1 MVPIF
6 YDTIMIESNPTEGYW
21 EIPLGL
27 FDLLEPGIGGNNG
40 SDGSYDLSKYGIAGQ
55 AYSDKYIT
63 VSNDS
68 TTTNAEYISEFR
80 NFTWYVDGDD
90 DISPISNEDIEVVAT
105 DYGFWRIQIVSDIFG
120 EDFGQYI
127 NVVFGI
133 YPADEYEQ
141 GISSL
146 PIRYFHFTLRRM
158 PSSGGSGSSSGSS
171 SSISV
176 PTAPE
181 IAAAVWNYGAEEGD
195 DPITDRTLSTTV
207 EVNPSAIAQA
217 VWNYS
222 VAEPASGTLG
232 TRTLTTAIPTVANIA
247 TAVLTTDVGTMAVGT
262 DDYTVK
268 HLIMASQ
275 KSEVV
280 TDNGATVWKIR
291 DERLDSET
299 NEATVIAS
307 RTLTINSNGAIV
319 KTE

>member
-1 MVPIF
+1 MQIIERDVLVEENPSGGVWYIPVSF
-6 YDTIMIESNPTEGYW
+6 YDPDELYKVYI
-21 EIPLGL
+21 
-27 FDLLEPGIGGNNG
+27 GNN
-40 SDGSYDLSKYGIAGQ
+40 I
-55 AYSDKYIT
+55 
-63 VSNDS
+63 VS
-68 TTTNAEYISEFR
+68 
-80 NFTWYVDGDD
+80 
-90 DISPISNEDIEVVAT
+90 VVAT
-105 DYGFWRIQIVSDIFG
+105 TVSYSNNTVSQVTLDSTGWLQPSANNDVYSLCIPASTSFT
-120 EDFGQYI
+120 QYI
-127 NVVFGI
+127 SVSI
-133 YPADEYEQ
+133 ELTTDEATPELVA
-141 GISSL
+141 L
-146 PIRYFHFTLRRM
+146 PITINIRKA
-158 PSSGGSGSSSGSS
+158 PASGGSGSGSGSS

-181 IAAAVWNYGAEEGD
+181 IAEAVWNYGAEEGD
-195 DPITDRTLSTTV
+195 ETIADRTLSTTV

-232 TRTLTTAIPTVANIA
+232 TRTLTTAIPTAANIA
-247 TAVLTTDVGTMAVGT
+247 TAVLTTDVGTMVVGT

>member
-1 MVPIF
+1 MDVVVRDIF
-6 YDTIMIESNPTEGYW
+6 VEDNPTGGVWYIPVTFIDSTDYCIKHLDSDTVTITAITMSNENNEIGQSQISDTSDWLQPSGNAAGYTLC
-21 EIPLGL
+21 IPSNIT
-27 FDLLEPGIGGNNG
+27 FLEYLTVFIEMLNNG
-40 SDGSYDLSKYGIAGQ
+40 
-55 AYSDKYIT
+55 
-63 VSNDS
+63 
-68 TTTNAEYISEFR
+68 
-80 NFTWYVDGDD
+80 
-90 DISPISNEDIEVVAT
+90 
-105 DYGFWRIQIVSDIFG
+105 DYT
-120 EDFGQYI
+120 
-127 NVVFGI
+127 
-133 YPADEYEQ
+133 A
-141 GISSL
+141 L
-146 PIRYFHFTLRRM
+146 PILLHIHKM
-158 PSSGGSGSSSGSS
+158 PSSGGSGSGGGSS

-181 IAAAVWNYGAEEGD
+181 IAEAVWNYGAGEEAD
-195 DPITDRTLSTTV
+195 TITDRTLSTTV
-207 EVNPSAIAQA
+207 DVNPSAIAQA

-232 TRTLTTAIPTVANIA
+232 TRTLTTAIPTAANIA
-247 TAVLTTDVGTMAVGT
+247 SAVLTTDVGTMAVGT

-299 NEATVIAS
+299 NEATIIAS

>member
-1 MVPIF
+1 MQIIERDVLVDPNESGDYWYIPVTF
-6 YDTIMIESNPTEGYW
+6 RTDSGEQIVDMSDYDIHMTASTVV
-21 EIPLGL
+21 
-27 FDLLEPGIGGNNG
+27 
-40 SDGSYDLSKYGIAGQ
+40 
-55 AYSDKYIT
+55 
-63 VSNDS
+63 VSNDTVEYHELV
-68 TTTNAEYISEFR
+68 TTGWMLNLSDQPTNNLDYFYALKVPKVTSNYQ
-80 NFTWYVDGDD
+80 FT
-90 DISPISNEDIEVVAT
+90 
-105 DYGFWRIQIVSDIFG
+105 
-120 EDFGQYI
+120 QYI
-127 NVVFGI
+127 NVYI
-133 YPADEYEQ
+133 YLEDKNTFEVV
-141 GISSL
+141 STVVL
-146 PIRYFHFTLRRM
+146 NIRKAPT
-158 PSSGGSGSSSGSS
+158 SGGGSTAAEVAEEVWNYGSSSEAETITTRTLSS
-171 SSISV
+171 SV
-176 PTAPE
+176 DVDPDA
-181 IAAAVWNYGAEEGD
+181 IAEAVWNYGAAEGD
-195 DPITDRTLSTTV
+195 ETITDRTLSTTV

-247 TAVLTTDVGTMAVGT
+247 TAVLTTDVGTMVVGT

>member
-1 MVPIF
+1 MQIIERDVLVDPNESGDYWYIPLTF
-6 YDTIMIESNPTEGYW
+6 YDANGNILSDTSEYGYTITAVTWDTTTGNFTEVYSSVSSTDW
-21 EIPLGL
+21 ECV
-27 FDLLEPGIGGNNG
+27 
-40 SDGSYDLSKYGIAGQ
+40 
-55 AYSDKYIT
+55 YSDSPIELLCALKIPK
-63 VSNDS
+63 S
-68 TTTNAEYISEFR
+68 TT
-80 NFTWYVDGDD
+80 FTQILCV
-90 DISPISNEDIEVVAT
+90 SVVLQYSGSVVTSITLNIRKA
-105 DYGFWRIQIVSDIFG
+105 IVG
-120 EDFGQYI
+120 
-127 NVVFGI
+127 
-133 YPADEYEQ
+133 
-141 GISSL
+141 
-146 PIRYFHFTLRRM
+146 
-158 PSSGGSGSSSGSS
+158 SGGSSGSGS
-171 SSISV
+171 GSSISV

-195 DPITDRTLSTTV
+195 DPITERTLSTTV

-232 TRTLTTAIPTVANIA
+232 TRTLTTAIPTAANIA
-247 TAVLTTDVGTMAVGT
+247 TAVLTTDVGTMVVGT